1 MSTTRTI
8 STRQIMAA
16 FSPFSDATNKINGGI
31 FPKVAM
37 DATGKPLSRRVAR
50 QHTKKNAPGRVQT
63 KAERATITSAASPPE
78 FLEPLSSAAKASYVA
93 AIHAISSSLPG
104 SGWHDAAV
112 LPPPSLPVPPPA
124 PLPRRIPVC
133 IVRTLPLPPPPKF
146 HGSFDACSR
155 ADLLVDEEPRTCE
168 EDAWGI
174 IYPEY
179 GPSDLAV
186 SIAGPVRVFT
196 FYAAPGAP
204 GSVQIIYG

>member
-37 DATGKPLSRRVAR
+37 DATGKPLSRR
-50 QHTKKNAPGRVQT
+50 

-124 PLPRRIPVC
+124 PLPRRIP
-133 IVRTLPLPPPPKF
+133 
-146 HGSFDACSR
+146 
-155 ADLLVDEEPRTCE
+155 EPRTCE